1 MDEKSRLRKPEWL
14 RIKLPTTDDYSYIK
28 EILTENDLHTICE
41 SGKCP
46 NIAECWKNKTATFM
60 ILGDICTRSCKFC
73 NVTTGKP
80 LAPDS
85 NQPIKLARTISKLK
99 LSHCVITSVTRDDL
113 PDHGAAF
120 WAETI
125 KQIKELN
132 PATTIETLIPDLDAN
147 PELLDI
153 VIAAKPDII
162 SHNMETVRR
171 LTPKIRTKATYE
183 KSLSVIK
190 YLAQQDVKAKS
201 GFMVGLGETDD
212 EIEEILNDLSK
223 NSCKIVTI
231 GQYLQPSKNNHAVE
245 KYYTPEEFEK
255 IKSFASGLFEIVECG
270 PLVRSSY
277 HAEKHI

>member
-1 MDEKSRLRKPEWL
+1 MEEKSRLRKPDWL
-14 RIKLPTTDDYSYIK
+14 RIKLPTTTDYSYIK
-28 EILTENDLHTICE
+28 EILTDNDLHTICE

-60 ILGDICTRSCKFC
+60 ILGNICTRSCKFC
-73 NVTTGKP
+73 SVTTGRP
-80 LAPDS
+80 LPPDS
-85 NQPIKLARTISKLK
+85 NQALKLARTISKLK
-99 LSHCVITSVTRDDL
+99 LTHCVITSVTRDDL
-113 PDHGAAF
+113 PDQGAAF
-120 WAETI
+120 WTDTI
-125 KQIKELN
+125 KKIKELN
-132 PATTIETLIPDLDAN
+132 PVTTIETLIPDLDAN
-147 PELLDI
+147 RELLDI

-183 KSLSVIK
+183 KSLAVIK
-190 YLAQQDVKAKS
+190 YLAQQGVKAKS
-201 GFMVGLGETDD
+201 GFMVGLGETDN

-223 NSCKIVTI
+223 NSCRIVTI
-231 GQYLQPSKNNHAVE
+231 GQYLQPSKNNHPVE

-255 IKSFASGLFEIVECG
+255 IKSYASGLFDKVECG